1 MRATSAIAAIALAVS
16 TAAACSS
23 SGGRAHP
30 VTAVSSPQGRTT
42 VLVCQR
48 QQDDFGDLVDD
59 EAAIVGRIRSFR
71 GAVSSARTRGDRLIV
86 TMTGVPRAQA
96 RTLCDRGVFEVRGLV
111 TATRLSS
118 CAGAACGRT
127 RPADLPTTE
136 AAFAE
141 VSAARKAVVTRAL
154 TNANCATP
162 DPNPKAPALIAC
174 NPLRRAFLLG
184 PTITSGV
191 DVVAA
196 TPVGPSEGSTQ
207 WSVLVTLDAAGADAL
222 AAYTRQNNAGG
233 RPPTGT
239 PDSCGRGAI
248 GTPCADFIAFLVD
261 GVVLSA
267 PVTLAPITGG
277 SVQIV
282 GNFTQDTATLLAAE
296 LAQGALPV
304 PLEFRSLR

>member
-1 MRATSAIAAIALAVS
+1 MRATSAIAAIVLAVS

-23 SGGRAHP
+23 SGGRGHP
-30 VTAVSSPQGRTT
+30 IGGASSPQGQTT

-48 QQDDFGDLVDD
+48 QPDAFGDLVDD
-59 EAAIVGRIRSFR
+59 EAAIIGRIRSFR

-86 TMTGVPRAQA
+86 AMTGVPRAQA

-111 TATRLSS
+111 TATRRSS
-118 CAGAACGRT
+118 CAGPACGRT
-127 RPADLPTTE
+127 RPADLSTTE
-136 AAFAE
+136 AAFNKLP
-141 VSAARKAVVTRAL
+141 AARKAVVTRAL
-154 TNANCATP
+154 TNANCAEP
-162 DPNPKAPALIAC
+162 HPNPKSPALIAC

-184 PTITSGV
+184 PTIASGV

-196 TPVGPSEGSTQ
+196 TPVGPSQGSTQ
-207 WSVLVTLDAAGADAL
+207 WGVLVTLDAAGADAL
-222 AAYTRQNNAGG
+222 SGYTRQNNVRGT
-233 RPPTGT
+233 PPTGS
-239 PDSCGRGAI
+239 PDSCGRNPI
-248 GTPCADFIAFLVD
+248 GTPCADFIAFVVD